1 MPKPLVAILM
11 GSDSD
16 LPIMAET
23 VRVLNSFEVA
33 HEILVSSAHRSPERT
48 SRYVRSAPGRGVRV
62 FIAGAGGAAHLAGA
76 VAAMTTLPVI
86 GVPLPGS
93 DLNGLDA
100 LLATV
105 MMPPGVPVATVA
117 VGKMGARNAGYLAVS
132 ILALADARLA
142 RRLVAHKKTMA
153 DEVAAKSKKLPA
165 SLERILSSK

>member
-1 MPKPLVAILM
+1 
-11 GSDSD
+11 
-16 LPIMAET
+16 
-23 VRVLNSFEVA
+23 
-33 HEILVSSAHRSPERT
+33 
-48 SRYVRSAPGRGVRV
+48 VRSAPGRGVRV

-142 RRLVAHKKTMA
+142 RRLVAHKRTMA

-165 SLERILSSK
+165 SLEKILSAK